1 MTIDPGIKLLIVDDL
16 PENLL
21 ALEASIRD
29 DGYSI
34 HQASSGEEALA
45 LLLEHE
51 FALAILD
58 VQMPGM
64 NGFELA
70 ELIRGMARTKHLP
83 IVFVSAAGKELDYA
97 FKGYENGA
105 VDFLYKPLDA
115 YAVKSKVQVFVDLY
129 RQRTELRRQLV
140 ALEESRR
147 RQQALVSELQTAQ
160 VDLRRALQMRDEFMS
175 MVVHELRTPL
185 SVLAMEVRV
194 RQHQVAAQNTAFFE
208 PENLSKMFERD
219 QRQVRSLTR
228 LIDDM
233 LDVSQIQHGKLSIRR
248 GRCDLSAMLKRV
260 VGEMQGQRSD
270 VTITLQADCVDLVG
284 EWDEFRLEQVV
295 VNLLTNALRYGAGK
309 PVRVELNQLPGAATI
324 RVSDQGVGIA
334 PDDRAR
340 VFEQF
345 VRVGD
350 RLRTPGLGLGLYI
363 TKQLV
368 EAHGGTISVE
378 SVLGEGSTFTV
389 ALPTTAAQAPAAAAA
404 PAPVGAA

>member
-16 PENLL
+16 RENLM

-29 DGYSI
+29 DSWSI
-34 HQASSGEEALA
+34 HKASSGEEALA

-70 ELIRGMARTKHLP
+70 ELIRGMARTRHLP

-129 RQRTELRRQLV
+129 RQRTELRRQLA

-147 RQQALVSELQTAQ
+147 RQQALVAELQTAQ
-160 VDLRRALQMRDEFMS
+160 TELKRALQMRDEFMS
-175 MVVHELRTPL
+175 MVVHELRTSL

-194 RQHQVAAQNTAFFE
+194 RQHQVAAGNTTFFL
-208 PENLSKMFERD
+208 PENLSRMFERD

-248 GRCDLSAMLKRV
+248 DTCDLAAMLRRV
-260 VGEMQGQRSD
+260 VAEVQGQRSD
-270 VTITLQADCVDLVG
+270 VPILLKADAVDVVG

-309 PVRVELNQLPGAATI
+309 PIRVELEQLPGAAAI

-350 RLRTPGLGLGLYI
+350 RTRTPGLGLGLYI

-378 SVLGEGSTFTV
+378 SALGEGSTFTV
-389 ALPTTAAQAPAAAAA
+389 ALPTAGAETTPALQTAKAA
-404 PAPVGAA
+404 